1 MLPNVT
7 LGLNDG
13 CTYKVY
19 ANCSWPSVMAPTADV
34 DILSATVSGGV
45 EADDNVA
52 DDQWILAN
60 KTKTSTT
67 AKPPSKLQTTQC

>member
-13 CTYKVY
+13 CTYIVY
-19 ANCSWPSVMAPTADV
+19 ANCSWPSVMAPTPNV
-34 DILSATVSGGV
+34 DILSATISGGV
-45 EADDNVA
+45 EADDNIA
-52 DDQWILAN
+52 DNQWILAST
-60 KTKTSTT
+60 TKTSTT